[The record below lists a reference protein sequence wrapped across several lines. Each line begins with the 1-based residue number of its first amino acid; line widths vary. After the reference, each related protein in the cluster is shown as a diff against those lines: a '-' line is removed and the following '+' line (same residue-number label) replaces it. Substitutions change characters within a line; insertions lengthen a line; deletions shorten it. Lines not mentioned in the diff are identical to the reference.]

1 METIIV
7 KRIEVLLEEMN
18 QSIDSMAEKESES
31 RVRDAA
37 AVIAKLLGYIKKLD
51 EIILSGSISVHEEIH
66 IFKNLRPLFDG
77 RLVQF
82 QKMLEFEQA
91 SMHLDIISR
100 KDLIQRMTRSIEQY
114 FQDNLE
120 LISYIELGHSYLD
133 SLYFS
138 NSGGIGPILMDD
150 LYLFCDKRVNTAMS
164 CKLAIVKGCS
174 WFYSYL
180 HTVNEE
186 DEQYFK
192 SMDNRGKKLKWVFS
206 KNDFVEYVYLIYSS
220 GAFGNASIRDVADVL
235 AEASGIKMPNPYR
248 IFQAIRIRRNR
259 TQFTDRATGN
269 LIKLMD
275 ETDENPK

>member
-1 METIIV
+1 METAIV
-7 KRIEVLLEEMN
+7 KKIEILLEEMN
-18 QSIDSMAEKESES
+18 QDVDSMAEKESES

-37 AVIAKLLGYIKKLD
+37 TVITKLMEYIKRLD
-51 EIILSGSISVHEEIH
+51 DIILSGSISVHEEIF

-82 QKMLEFEQA
+82 QRILEFEQA
-91 SMHLDIISR
+91 SIYLDLVSR
-100 KDLIQRMTRSIEQY
+100 KDLIQKTLRSLEQY
-114 FQDNLE
+114 FQENLE
-120 LISYIELGHSYLD
+120 LISYLEMGHSYLD
-133 SLYFS
+133 SFYFS
-138 NSGGIGPILMDD
+138 NSGGMEPAMIDD
-150 LYLFCDKRVNTAMS
+150 VYLFCDKRLNTAMS
-164 CKLAIVKGCS
+164 CKLAIIKGYN
-174 WFYSYL
+174 WFSSYL
-180 HTVNEE
+180 HTVGEE
-186 DEQYFK
+186 GEQYFK
-192 SMDNRGKKLKWVFS
+192 SLGNRGKKLKWVFS

-275 ETDENPK
+275 ETDENPR